1 MPHSADDFSRKKV
14 VEHFAPT
21 MTEEWKPLTAQD
33 SFNNGKAHSQ
43 ANYGHFA
50 TSRENS
56 SHLEGGRGFFD
67 TFRPL
72 IYFRNAHSNVL
83 SQKRH
88 RLNIM
93 LGALLALTTLMLLGI
108 GGLLAYK
115 LYVVPYR
122 AAKALDA
129 AIRSHAKA
137 AAQRVEKCRG
147 IDWKRACDNL
157 GAAGARRSL
166 FEAEEPYDAFEDF
179 LLHSDDPSVTYDDN
193 CLRVYR
199 LDLDGDINF
208 PYHSSQFLKAGGNQ
222 TMALFVQVS
231 VLGYPCNACLGLSI
245 SHFYG

>member
-1 MPHSADDFSRKKV
+1 
-14 VEHFAPT
+14 
-21 MTEEWKPLTAQD
+21 MTEEWTPLSAQD
-33 SFNNGKAHSQ
+33 SFNNGKAYSQ

-50 TSRENS
+50 TSREES
-56 SHLEGGRGFFD
+56 SHLEGGGFFD

-72 IYFRNAHSNVL
+72 IYFRNSHPSVR

-88 RLNIM
+88 RLNIIF
-93 LGALLALTTLMLLGI
+93 GTLLALTTLMLLGI

-115 LYVVPYR
+115 LYVVPYQ

-129 AIRSHAKA
+129 AIRSHAEA

-166 FEAEEPYDAFEDF
+166 FEAEEETYDAFEDY

-199 LDLDGDINF
+199 LDLDDDITF

-222 TMALFVQVS
+222 TMALFIQVS
-231 VLGYPCNACLGLSI
+231 EFGCPCSTCLGLYI
-245 SHFYG
+245 SHACV